1 MFIFARFSPYEWKS
15 NQPCHQDGV
24 LLENVWNLNNSFW
37 FSMGNLLRQGINFI
51 VFQFFKSRF

>member
-1 MFIFARFSPYEWKS
+1 MFVFARFSPYEWKS

-24 LLENVWNLNNSFW
+24 LLENVWDLNNSFW

-51 VFQFFKSRF
+51 IF